1 MNYKYL
7 NLPSVPTHL
16 ILPVEDVLKL
26 ENIFGGETNNY
37 TIHEVQVE
45 LKDFLQAI
53 FPDKT
58 KFRYQTL
65 IDEIPVHIDRGR
77 TTAINYIINSGGDN
91 VKTVWYEDD
100 YTTPTYDVILETQ
113 KWCELQVD
121 IYHNVTNLTER
132 RFAITVV

>member
-16 ILPVEDVLKL
+16 ILPIEEVLKL
-26 ENIFGGETNNY
+26 ENIFGGETTNY
-37 TIHEVQVE
+37 TIHDVQQE

-77 TTAINYIINSGGDN
+77 TTAINYIIKSGGEN
-91 VKTVWYEDD
+91 VKTVWYKDD
-100 YTTPTYDVILETQ
+100 YTTPTSDIILKPNQ
-113 KWCELQVD
+113 WHELQVD

-132 RFAITVV
+132 RFAITVA